1 MKKKTI
7 FIAAA
12 TLIAGCALWLISICI
27 FSIRRANNP
36 IFYANIE
43 ALINGETDLK
53 VDCMYSPEERCTI
66 RVFYQDGTVH
76 TLHLPDAMRVY
87 YAR

>member
-53 VDCMYSPEERCTI
+53 VDCIPPKKDAQSEYSTRMELYIHSIYLT
-66 RVFYQDGTVH
+66 Q
-76 TLHLPDAMRVY
+76 
-87 YAR
+87 